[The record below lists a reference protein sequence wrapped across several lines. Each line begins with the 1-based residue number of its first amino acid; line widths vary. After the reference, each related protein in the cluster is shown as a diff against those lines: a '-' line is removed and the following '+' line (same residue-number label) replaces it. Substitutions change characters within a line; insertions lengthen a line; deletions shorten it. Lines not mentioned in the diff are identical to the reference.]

1 MALKS
6 RFVGKFFFQIAQNI
20 KKKDFIFSNK
30 PSPKASKPCGVG
42 RIILL
47 YGAKS
52 PSNAPPAAFLSNP
65 IAADFTR
72 P

>member
-1 MALKS
+1 LLEI
-6 RFVGKFFFQIAQNI
+6 FFSQIAKNI
-20 KKKDFIFSNK
+20 NKKDFIFLSK
-30 PSPKASKPCGVG
+30 PSPKTSKPCGVG
-42 RIILL
+42 KIILL
-47 YGAKS
+47 YGAKP

>member
-1 MALKS
+1 MAGNPGFLE
-6 RFVGKFFFQIAQNI
+6 KFFSQIIKNI
-20 KKKDFIFSNK
+20 KKKDFIFLSK

-42 RIILL
+42 KIILL
-47 YGAKS
+47 YGLKR
-52 PSNAPPAAFLSNP
+52 PQNAPPAAFLSNP